1 MLCQVICNGEPLGGQ
16 ADLKCTLNA
25 TPSGDENRM
34 QNGRKA
40 PGGLNFQSR
49 GAFQDDTRPGR
60 SPDSVPLGLLALVF
74 KSF

>member
-1 MLCQVICNGEPLGGQ
+1 MLVPGRLHEEPLGGK
-16 ADLKCTLNA
+16 ADLTCTLNA

-40 PGGLNFQSR
+40 PGGLNFQSKR
-49 GAFQDDTRPGR
+49 AFQDDTRLGR
-60 SPDSVPLGLLALVF
+60 SPSSLPLGLLVLVF